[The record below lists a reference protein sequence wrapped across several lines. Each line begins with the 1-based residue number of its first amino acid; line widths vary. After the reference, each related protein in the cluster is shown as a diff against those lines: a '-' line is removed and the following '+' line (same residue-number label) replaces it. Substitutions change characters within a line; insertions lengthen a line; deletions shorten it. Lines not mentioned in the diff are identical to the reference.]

1 VSIRSRLSALPPDHL
16 LVQASKFL
24 GTGIIA
30 ALLDY
35 MLYVGLVALFAWS
48 PTVSKGA
55 GLLVGTTF
63 SYVLNVRWT
72 FQADSNPRIF
82 GRFWFVTLT
91 GGALS
96 VVAVH
101 VLVGIGIDYRLA
113 GLLAV
118 GGAAVFNFTLHR
130 LWTFNAP
137 ANAAQT
143 TSEEPS

>member
-1 VSIRSRLSALPPDHL
+1 MSLRTRLSALPPDHV

-24 GTGIIA
+24 GTGLVA

-35 MLYVGLVALFAWS
+35 ALYVGLVALFAWT
-48 PTVSKGA
+48 PTTSKAA
-55 GLLVGTTF
+55 GLLAGTTF

-72 FQADSNPRIF
+72 FQADPNTRTF
-82 GRFWFVTLT
+82 VRFWSVTLT

-96 VVAVH
+96 VLAVH
-101 VLVGIGIDYRLA
+101 FLVRAGLDYRPA

-130 LWTFNAP
+130 LWTFNVS
-137 ANAAQT
+137 ANAVPQT
-143 TSEEPS
+143 FEETS

>member
-1 VSIRSRLSALPPDHL
+1 MSIRSRFRALPPDHL
-16 LVQASKFL
+16 LVQASKFI
-24 GTGIIA
+24 GTGVIA
-30 ALLDY
+30 AILDY
-35 MLYVGLVALFAWS
+35 AFYVGLVALFAWS

-55 GLLVGTTF
+55 GLLVGTTL

-72 FQADSNPRIF
+72 FQAESNPRVF
-82 GRFWFVTLT
+82 ARFWLVTLT

-101 VLVGIGIDYRLA
+101 VLVGFGVDYRVA

-130 LWTFNAP
+130 LWTFNSPADVAP
-137 ANAAQT
+137 TAP
-143 TSEEPS
+143 EVLP